1 MLMLSI
7 TTTLNTLKS
16 FLNRH
21 KSLLLVYLFPFSI
34 FIFGSD
40 LLDGT
45 IIFKQIASLLGIETL
60 ALTACL
66 GMIPW
71 LFIKEKFFK
80 IAAIFLIIF
89 HLSIISKLIK
99 WLNNTAIAQY
109 TSSKFGISGFML
121 FGTTIFLFGLLNPK
135 IREGSIIGFV
145 LVLAMSYF
153 FHF

>member
-1 MLMLSI
+1 MLSI

-16 FLNRH
+16 FLKRH
-21 KSLLLVYLFPFSI
+21 ESLLLVYLFPFFI
-34 FIFGSD
+34 FIFGND
-40 LLDGT
+40 LLGET
-45 IIFKQIASLLGIETL
+45 IIFKQIASFLGIETL

-71 LFIKEKFFK
+71 LFIKEKFVK
-80 IAAIFLIIF
+80 RTAIFLIIF

-99 WLNNTAIAQY
+99 WLNSTPIAQY

-135 IREGSIIGFV
+135 TREGSIIGFV